1 MLSFKEI
8 RELIDLVS
16 ERHLAGL
23 EIEQAGF
30 RVRIE
35 GVHPAAETG
44 TASAPAQ
51 PARASR
57 LLESAAAT
65 PPAPVEDKT
74 LHVITSPIVGT
85 FYRSPSPEAD
95 AFADVGQR
103 VARGKILCIIES
115 MKLMNEIESDVEGEI
130 VEVYPRNGQPVEYGE
145 KLFAIRRGRVSVKRV
160 PASPP
165 GVLAPRRLPCSR
177 KSSSPTAA
185 RSRCGSSRRAA
196 SSGSRRSR
204 STARRIATRS
214 TCATRTRTSASGRTP
229 RRLRT

>member
-35 GVHPAAETG
+35 GVHAPSNGSAQS
-44 TASAPAQ
+44 ASAPATGAPALAAQQ
-51 PARASR
+51 PA
-57 LLESAAAT
+57 LQAA
-65 PPAPVEDKT
+65 PPPVVEDKT

-85 FYRSPSPEAD
+85 FYRSASPEAD
-95 AFADVGQR
+95 PFADVGQR

-130 VEVYPRNGQPVEYGE
+130 IEVYPRNGQPVEYGE
-145 KLFAIRRGRVSVKRV
+145 KLFAIR
-160 PASPP
+160 
-165 GVLAPRRLPCSR
+165 LA
-177 KSSSPTAA
+177 A
-185 RSRCGSSRRAA
+185 
-196 SSGSRRSR
+196 
-204 STARRIATRS
+204 
-214 TCATRTRTSASGRTP
+214 
-229 RRLRT
+229 